1 MSKRIKRAS
10 ENAQQRE
17 KRLSIYRDAARSQ
30 VVGDHCLPESDRK
43 LLHNFRSKIDKL
55 SNNLCPDVQ
64 EFATHLP
71 HCPSSLDALVT
82 FKDFNVRRFVVS
94 CALYWLKNNN
104 RYYPNI
110 DIDEEILGSLPEN
123 GPLDDQIPRLEDIG
137 DEMCGE
143 MRGEMRGEIDGEIDE
158 RAVAD
163 TLVRLQSD
171 TDPVMWPR
179 IDGVPSYGRPYR
191 TSRQFW
197 FRRQFELSDMIKQLR
212 DAIFYF
218 SAADF
223 HWPDLHALMPHGHS
237 LDMDML
243 TVQDT
248 NKYKQK
254 DLIDNP
260 HIAAWYFEKRFKLLF
275 EKVKDAPVI
284 DWSKMKEDEELMNN
298 VIQYLDSLVITINP
312 GLNVPFPNAI
322 QVPKSCSTYR
332 IMSNYFSIL
341 N

>member
-55 SNNLCPDVQ
+55 SNNLCPVCNECFPSIEIVQ
-64 EFATHLP
+64 
-71 HCPSSLDALVT
+71 
-82 FKDFNVRRFVVS
+82 DFNVRRFVVS

-143 MRGEMRGEIDGEIDE
+143 MRGEMRGEIDE

-179 IDGVPSYGRPYR
+179 IDGVPVNEFQTPGY
-191 TSRQFW
+191 
-197 FRRQFELSDMIKQLR
+197 IAR
-212 DAIFYF
+212 DFPTLYPTG
-218 SAADF
+218 AADLRSERIRDVKLAEYF
-223 HWPDLHALMPHGHS
+223 YTCSSIKMADL
-237 LDMDML
+237 
-243 TVQDT
+243 
-248 NKYKQK
+248 
-254 DLIDNP
+254 
-260 HIAAWYFEKRFKLLF
+260 
-275 EKVKDAPVI
+275 
-284 DWSKMKEDEELMNN
+284 
-298 VIQYLDSLVITINP
+298 
-312 GLNVPFPNAI
+312 
-322 QVPKSCSTYR
+322 R
-332 IMSNYFSIL
+332 IML
-341 N
+341 AGVTLL

>member
-17 KRLSIYRDAARSQ
+17 KRLSIYR
-30 VVGDHCLPESDRK
+30 
-43 LLHNFRSKIDKL
+43 
-55 SNNLCPDVQ
+55 
-64 EFATHLP
+64 
-71 HCPSSLDALVT
+71 T

-163 TLVRLQSD
+163 TLIRLQSD

-179 IDGVPSYGRPYR
+179 IDGVPYKDGRFAHHARWRHFALNSQMRWRALQEGRSYGRPYR

-223 HWPDLHALMPHGHS
+223 HWPDLHALMHS

-275 EKVKDAPVI
+275 EKV
-284 DWSKMKEDEELMNN
+284 L
-298 VIQYLDSLVITINP
+298 
-312 GLNVPFPNAI
+312 
-322 QVPKSCSTYR
+322 VPKW
-332 IMSNYFSIL
+332 NL
-341 N
+341 KDW